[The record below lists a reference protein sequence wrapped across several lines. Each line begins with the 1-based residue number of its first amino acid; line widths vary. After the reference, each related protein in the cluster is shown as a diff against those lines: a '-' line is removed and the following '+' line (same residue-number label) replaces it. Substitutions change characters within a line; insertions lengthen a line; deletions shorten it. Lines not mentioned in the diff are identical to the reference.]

1 MEKVKFIMHNETGSI
16 AGIVLLVL
24 TILTLVGLA
33 AVYSS
38 NTEIITAGNEIV
50 FKQNLYMAEA
60 AAVENAQELET
71 VDGDD
76 LLDVT
81 NFVWLND
88 PSGIPDVGNILDP
101 ANWTDGF
108 SQTSLN
114 SNTRYLSVYEGI
126 VVGGSLDMSV
136 SQIRAYSIYGRARG
150 NNGLSV
156 VRLGYRRAF

>member
-1 MEKVKFIMHNETGSI
+1 MHNEAGSI

-24 TILTLVGLA
+24 TILALVGLA

-50 FKQNLYMAEA
+50 FKRNLYLAEA
-60 AAVENAQELET
+60 AAVENAQELKT
-71 VDGDD
+71 TDGDD

-88 PSGIPDVGNILDP
+88 ATGIPDAGNILDP

-114 SNTRYLSVYEGI
+114 NNTRYLSIYEGI

-136 SQIRAYSIYGRARG
+136 SQIREYSIYGRSRG